1 MTLPS
6 RRMGVIALLA
16 TIAIA
21 GCSTAIQSSPA
32 SRPTPGDAGGAI
44 LTPAAQAKAD
54 SGRPAYTQGDVRF
67 MQGTILHHAQALVM
81 AGWAP
86 SRASRNAVKVLAERI
101 DVSQR
106 DEIAFMERWLRERRQ
121 TVPETHAAHGMHGQL
136 MPGMLTA
143 EHLAQLEKARGPE
156 FDRLFLTFM
165 IQHHEGALA
174 MVTELFSTPGA
185 GQDVYVFRFASDVEA
200 DQTAEIERMRSMLA
214 LQPNQP

>member
-1 MTLPS
+1 
-6 RRMGVIALLA
+6 MGVTALLA

-21 GCSTAIQSSPA
+21 GCSSAIQSSSPSGPA
-32 SRPTPGDAGGAI
+32 QGDAAGEI

-67 MQGTILHHAQALVM
+67 MQGMILHHAQALVM

-86 SRASRNAVKVLAERI
+86 TRASRSAVKVLAERI

-121 TVPETHAAHGMHGQL
+121 TVPESHAAHGMGGQL

-143 EHLAQLEKARGPE
+143 EQLAQLEKARGAE
-156 FDRLFLTFM
+156 FDRLFLQYM

-174 MVTELFSTPGA
+174 MVDQLFASPGA
-185 GQDVYVFRFASDVEA
+185 ARDDAVFRFASDVFA
-200 DQTAEIERMRSMLA
+200 DQSAEIERMQRMLDA
-214 LQPNQP
+214 MAAQP